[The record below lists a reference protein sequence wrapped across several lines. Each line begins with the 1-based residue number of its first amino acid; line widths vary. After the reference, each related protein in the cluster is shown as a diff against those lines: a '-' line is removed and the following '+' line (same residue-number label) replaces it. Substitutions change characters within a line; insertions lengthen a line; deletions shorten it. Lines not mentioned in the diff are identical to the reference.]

1 MSGGMAGPGGFAG
14 GGMAGPSGFGAPMGP
29 GMFAQDPNKK
39 KKLNPLMFMS
49 PLAMMMQNPKL
60 GMSLMS
66 PAFGIANL
74 MGAFGHHGHNDGGM

>member
-1 MSGGMAGPGGFAG
+1 MFDEFGGLPQFGAQQSGG
-14 GGMAGPSGFGAPMGP
+14 MGP

-74 MGAFGHHGHNDGGM
+74 MGAFGHHSDGGM